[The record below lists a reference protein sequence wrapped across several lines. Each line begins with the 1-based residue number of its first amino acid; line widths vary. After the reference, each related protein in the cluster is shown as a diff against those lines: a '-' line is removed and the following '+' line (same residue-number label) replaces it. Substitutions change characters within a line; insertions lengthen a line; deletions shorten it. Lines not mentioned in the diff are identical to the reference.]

1 MSFVRK
7 PAVAGSF
14 YPEDPGELQRTVDN
28 LLTQAASLITDDASQ
43 DTLAKPLRQLMGLQV
58 PHAGY
63 IYSGLIAAV
72 GYQLIKTLRPRRVV
86 IAGPTHRV
94 GFRGIALSEAVAFAT
109 PLGEIPVDQNAQQY
123 LVEHSSVAAFFEPS
137 HTEEHALE
145 VQLPFLQTVFRDLDF
160 SIVPLAVG
168 DCTPEGV
175 CDTLQTLVSIPGEN
189 PDDTLIIISSDLSH
203 YLSYDEARKLDT
215 TTLSQVMSLE
225 YSLDPRQACG
235 AYAWSG
241 LIRLAR
247 RLHWHPQLLMNAS
260 SGDTAGDKSRVVGY
274 SSVAFWK
281 YNPPEDEFGIPNRY
295 GSLLPQ
301 IAREIL
307 TDAFRD
313 SKRVGSMNTLSK
325 FSESDRALQLLL
337 RSVGASFVTLTKHGQ
352 LRGCIGSLAPHR
364 MLGEDIAA
372 NALAAA
378 FEDPRFAP
386 LHVSELEEIHIEV
399 SVLTKPQPFER
410 REGESNE
417 SYLSRLRP
425 GTDGV
430 ILRRGFHHATF
441 LPQVWSE
448 LPDVHDF
455 ISQLM
460 YKAGLSAEEFGPE
473 IRLETY
479 QVQAWGESPD
489 EPSTK

>member
-14 YPEDPGELQRTVDN
+14 YPQDPGELQQMVDD
-28 LLTQAASLITDDASQ
+28 LLKKAASLITNDVSHDSQ
-43 DTLAKPLRQLMGLQV
+43 GKPLRQLMAVQV

-72 GYQLIKTLRPRRVV
+72 GYQLVRTLRPRRVV

-94 GFRGIALSEAVAFAT
+94 GFRGIALSEAAAFAT
-109 PLGEIPVDQNAQQY
+109 PLGEVPVDQDAQQY
-123 LVEHSSVAAFFEPS
+123 LVEHSSAAQFFEPS
-137 HTEEHALE
+137 HVEEHALE

-160 SIVPLAVG
+160 SIVPLAIG
-168 DCTPEGV
+168 DCTPEEV
-175 CDTLQTLVSIPGEN
+175 CDSLQTLVSIPGEN
-189 PDDTLIIISSDLSH
+189 PDDTLIIVSSDLSH

-225 YSLDPRQACG
+225 YPLDPRQACG

-247 RLHWHPQLLMNAS
+247 RLQWHPQLLMNAS

-281 YNPPEDEFGIPNRY
+281 YNPPEDDFGIPDRY
-295 GSLLPQ
+295 GALLPQ
-301 IAREIL
+301 MAREIL
-307 TDAFRD
+307 TDAFQDGNRI
-313 SKRVGSMNTLSK
+313 GSMNTISK
-325 FSESDRALQLLL
+325 FSESDHALQLLL
-337 RSVGASFVTLTKHGQ
+337 RSVGASFVTLTKNGQ

-364 MLGEDIAA
+364 MLSEDIAA
-372 NALAAA
+372 NTLAAA
-378 FEDPRFAP
+378 FEDPRFPP
-386 LHVSELEEIHIEV
+386 LQASELDQIKIEV
-399 SVLTKPQPFER
+399 SVLTEPQAFQR
-410 REGESNE
+410 FEGESND

-425 GTDGV
+425 GIDGV
-430 ILRRGFHHATF
+430 ILRRGFHRATF

-448 LPDVHDF
+448 LPDVHVF

-460 YKAGLSAEEFGPE
+460 YKAGLGTEEFGPE
-473 IRLETY
+473 IKLETY
-479 QVQAWGESPD
+479 QVQAWGEA
-489 EPSTK
+489 EA

>member
-14 YPEDPGELQRTVDN
+14 YPQEPGELQRTVDE
-28 LLTQAASLITDDASQ
+28 LLKKATALITNDVSRDSQ
-43 DTLAKPLRQLMGLQV
+43 GRPLRQLMGVQV

-72 GYQLIKTLRPRRVV
+72 GFQLVSTLRPRRVI

-94 GFRGIALSEAVAFAT
+94 GCHGIALSEATAFAT
-109 PLGEIPVDQNAQQY
+109 PLGEVPVDQVAQQY
-123 LVEHSSVAAFFEPS
+123 LVEHSSVAKFFEPS
-137 HTEEHALE
+137 HVDEHALE
-145 VQLPFLQTVFRDLDF
+145 VQLPFLQTVFRDIEF
-160 SIVPLAVG
+160 TIVPLAVG
-168 DCTPEGV
+168 DCTPEDV
-175 CDTLQTLVSIPGEN
+175 CDSLQTLLSIPGEN
-189 PDDTLIIISSDLSH
+189 PDDTLIIVSSDLSH
-203 YLSYDEARKLDT
+203 YLGYDEARKLDT
-215 TTLSQVMSLE
+215 ATLSQVMSLE
-225 YSLDPRQACG
+225 YPLDPRQACG

-247 RLHWHPQLLMNAS
+247 RVQWHPQLLMNAN

-281 YNPPEDEFGIPNRY
+281 YNSPEDESGIPDRY
-295 GSLLPQ
+295 GALLPQ

-307 TDAFRD
+307 TDAFQD
-313 SKRVGSMNTLSK
+313 DNQIGSINAISKVSASN
-325 FSESDRALQLLL
+325 RALQLLL
-337 RSVGASFVTLTKHGQ
+337 RSIGASFVTLTNHGQ

-372 NALAAA
+372 NTLAAA
-378 FEDPRFAP
+378 FEDPRFPP
-386 LHVSELEEIHIEV
+386 LQASELDQIQIEV
-399 SVLTKPQPFER
+399 SVLTEPKPLER
-410 REGESNE
+410 FEGESNE

-425 GTDGV
+425 GIDGV
-430 ILRRGFHHATF
+430 ILRRDFHRATF

-460 YKAGLSAEEFGPE
+460 YKAGLGGAEFGPE
-473 IRLETY
+473 IKLETY
-479 QVQAWGESPD
+479 QVQAWGEA
-489 EPSTK
+489 KV